1 MKQLRGASSYQTT
14 LPCERRVSTV
24 CHGVQLDAVEGLPS
38 QHLIFSGCTWVPL
51 NRRAIDRGRIYRLRE
66 RVRRRFS
73 RDARVLPQPI
83 ARRDKPVPLM
93 QSESRAGTRDSSR
106 DDNDDDDDRQWR
118 WALACH
124 VVEDN
129 GPPGQIGPSSCPR
142 PVALLS
148 IELIDNTPNLPDSY
162 SIPIGTRS
170 KLFCS
175 GNETRPRR

>member
-1 MKQLRGASSYQTT
+1 M
-14 LPCERRVSTV
+14 RVRCV
-24 CHGVQLDAVEGLPS
+24 CPRCGSLQLDAVKGLPS
-38 QHLIFSGCTWVPL
+38 QHLIFSGCTRVPL
-51 NRRAIDRGRIYRLRE
+51 NRRAIDRGRIYGLRE

-73 RDARVLPQPI
+73 RVLPQPI

-106 DDNDDDDDRQWR
+106 RR
-118 WALACH
+118 RRALACH

-142 PVALLS
+142 PVVLLS
-148 IELIDNTPNLPDSY
+148 IGLIDNTRDSNLPDSY
-162 SIPIGTRS
+162 SSPIDAGW